1 MVHRNHTDYRPVP
14 HFAHLLLGQ
23 ILVDH
28 HRLSSEA
35 VEVALRQQEH
45 EQREKSEARF
55 IGEILV
61 EQQVITREQVAQA
74 LALQREQFAQ
84 SIVGSYRLQS
94 LLGRGGAGMVYRA
107 VMLSGKNEPA
117 PVALKLI
124 PQRCP
129 GDVDALARFQR
140 EAQAG
145 TALDHPHIVRTQ
157 DFGTT
162 RDSYWL
168 VCELM
173 SGGSLLERVR
183 THGLLTESAALSLAL
198 AMLQA
203 LDHALAR
210 GLVHCDI
217 KPANILFDEKGS
229 PHLADLGLA
238 QFTQP
243 DDDGPRDRTAGTP
256 AFMAPEQALG
266 RNRYDTRSDLYSLGA
281 TLFFVLTGTPPFIDP
296 IPLQVINQHLNAAP
310 PAVDTVNRSVS
321 SDTAALIRKLLA
333 KRCEDRYANPSEAIA
348 DVRRI
353 QAGKRP
359 LALTLTPEQAY
370 APLKVQMQTRSGNK
384 QSDHT
389 PHNSAKN
396 IQPTPTKAH
405 PVGAVKT
412 LTPRGNRLVT
422 GAVNTPTPRGNR
434 LVTGAVHTPT
444 PRGSRIPQRTKKGW
458 PMPVMAA
465 FGGVTLIA
473 VASGIFALVLWNR
486 PPKAPLPVVE
496 PQSIPTPA
504 AVAVDLISKLDAKK
518 IQQEEWILRDGILM
532 SPRGAV
538 HLLPID
544 GTPPAEYDLTC
555 SFKRLYPS
563 GSLSLI
569 FDFNGRQCALVIGGD
584 RDTRI
589 GFELIGGKAFNDN
602 ASLHIIPEPLAQD
615 KRMAVTIKVRRNG
628 LSAYVGDKEIC
639 SLPGAGS
646 NVKLDEMWKLPPNH
660 VMGIGT
666 RTTQVAVFR
675 LSLTEFLSASPAP
688 STTPTSTK

>member
-1 MVHRNHTDYRPVP
+1 MP

-28 HRLSSEA
+28 HRLSPEA
-35 VEVALRQQEH
+35 VKSGLAQQEQ
-45 EQREKSEARF
+45 EQREKSASRF
-55 IGEILV
+55 IGEIFI
-61 EQQVITREQVAQA
+61 ERQVVTHEQVVQA
-74 LALQREQFAQ
+74 LAFQREQFAH
-84 SIVGSYRLQS
+84 SMVGSYRLQS

-107 VMLSGKNEPA
+107 VLLSGKSEPA
-117 PVALKLI
+117 PIALKLI
-124 PQRCP
+124 PQRRP

-145 TALDHPHIVRTQ
+145 TALDHPHMVRTL

-183 THGLLTESAALSLAL
+183 THGLLEESAALSLAL

-210 GLVHCDI
+210 GLVHRDI
-217 KPANILFDEKGS
+217 KPANILFDDQGI

-238 QFTQP
+238 QFTQLTQQ
-243 DDDGPRDRTAGTP
+243 DENAPRDRTAGTP
-256 AFMAPEQALG
+256 AFMAPEQAMG
-266 RNRYDTRSDLYSLGA
+266 QDRYDTRSDLYSLGA
-281 TLFFVLTGTPPFIDP
+281 TLFFTLTGTPPFIGSV
-296 IPLQVINQHLNAAP
+296 PLDVINQHLNAAP
-310 PAVDTVNRSVS
+310 PAVDTVNRSVN

-370 APLKVQMQTRSGNK
+370 APLKVQMQTRSTDK
-384 QSDHT
+384 HADLT
-389 PHNSAKN
+389 PRGSLKS

-405 PVGAVKT
+405 ALGTAKT
-412 LTPRGNRLVT
+412 LTPRGNRLIAGTVS
-422 GAVNTPTPRGNR
+422 TPTPRGNR
-434 LVTGAVHTPT
+434 IAPQRAEVG
-444 PRGSRIPQRTKKGW
+444 RPQRTKKSRPL
-458 PMPVMAA
+458 PMIAA
-465 FGGVTLIA
+465 FGAVTLIA
-473 VASGIFALVLWNR
+473 VTSGILALVLWNR
-486 PPKAPLPVVE
+486 PSTAPLPFTGQQVGQQAGQQVGQQAIPAPAVVM
-496 PQSIPTPA
+496 
-504 AVAVDLISKLDAKK
+504 VDLISKLDAKK
-518 IQQEEWILRDGILM
+518 IQHEEWILRDGVLM

-538 HLLPID
+538 HLLPLGGI
-544 GTPPAEYDLTC
+544 PPAEYDLTC

-584 RDTRI
+584 DDTRI
-589 GFELIGGKAFNDN
+589 GFELVSGKAFNN
-602 ASLHIIPEPLAQD
+602 NESLHIIPEPLAQD
-615 KRMAVTIKVRRNG
+615 KRMAVTIKVRRNS
-628 LSAYVGDKEIC
+628 LSAYAGEKELC
-639 SLPGAGS
+639 SLSGAGS
-646 NVKLDEMWKLPPNH
+646 NLKLDEVWKLPPNH

-666 RTTQVAVFR
+666 RTTQVAIFK
-675 LSLTEFLSASPAP
+675 LHLTEFSGAP
-688 STTPTSTK
+688 VLVPPIAN

>member
-1 MVHRNHTDYRPVP
+1 VAHQTITDYRPVP

-28 HRLSSEA
+28 HRLSPEA
-35 VEVALRQQEH
+35 VEAGLVQQEQ
-45 EQREKSEARF
+45 EQREKSESRF

-61 EQQVITREQVAQA
+61 ERKVVTREQVAQA
-74 LALQREQFAQ
+74 LAFQREQFAQ
-84 SIVGSYRLQS
+84 SMVGSYRLQS

-107 VMLSGKNEPA
+107 VLLSGKSEPA

-124 PQRCP
+124 PQRRP

-145 TALDHPHIVRTQ
+145 TALDHPNIVRTL

-183 THGLLTESAALSLAL
+183 SRGLFEESDALSLAL

-210 GLVHCDI
+210 GLVHRDI
-217 KPANILFDEKGS
+217 KPANILFDDQGS
-229 PHLADLGLA
+229 PHLADLGLV
-238 QFTQP
+238 QFTQQ
-243 DDDGPRDRTAGTP
+243 DENGPRDRTAGTP
-256 AFMAPEQALG
+256 AFIAPEQALG
-266 RNRYDTRSDLYSLGA
+266 QDRYDTRSDLYSLGA
-281 TLFFVLTGTPPFIDP
+281 TLFFALTGAPPFIDP
-296 IPLQVINQHLNAAP
+296 VPLEVINQHLNAAA
-310 PAVDTVNRSVS
+310 PAVDMVNRNVS

-333 KRCEDRYANPSEAIA
+333 KRCEDRYANPTEAIA

-353 QAGKRP
+353 QTGKRP
-359 LALTLTPEQAY
+359 LALALTPEQAY
-370 APLKVQMQTRSGNK
+370 APLKVQLQTRSGNK
-384 QSDHT
+384 LGDHT
-389 PHNSAKN
+389 PRNAAKN

-412 LTPRGNRLVT
+412 LTPRGNRIVT
-422 GAVNTPTPRGNR
+422 GPVNTPTPRGNR
-434 LVTGAVHTPT
+434 IAQ
-444 PRGSRIPQRTKKGW
+444 QRPEVGRAQRAKKSGPW
-458 PMPVMAA
+458 ATVG
-465 FGGVTLIA
+465 FGGVSLIA
-473 VASGIFALVLWNR
+473 VASGLFALVLWNR
-486 PPKAPLPVVE
+486 PPTAPLPTAGQQVE
-496 PQSIPTPA
+496 QHPMPALA

-518 IQQEEWILRDGILM
+518 IQQEEWILRDGVLM

-538 HLLPID
+538 HLLPI
-544 GTPPAEYDLTC
+544 GWTPPAEYDLTC

-584 RDTRI
+584 HDTRI
-589 GFELIGGKAFNDN
+589 GFELIGGKSFNDN
-602 ASLHIIPEPLAQD
+602 ESLHIIPEPLAQD

-628 LSAYVGDKEIC
+628 LSAHVGEKEIC

-646 NVKLDEMWKLPPNH
+646 NVKLDDAWKLPPNH

-675 LSLTEFLSASPAP
+675 LNLTEFLSAS
-688 STTPTSTK
+688 STSSITPTSTKL